1 MNLPETVNILG
12 ITYKV
17 IEVDVVNKNEPRFGE
32 LNFATSEIRI
42 DQELPDEKKI
52 QVLMHEILHGIFD
65 GLGMEEL
72 CKDERSVQSIATA
85 LCCIFGASN
94 ITTMLDKEDKI
105 VTEYYADGALIG
117 TVSQGVQ

>member
-1 MNLPETVNILG
+1 MILPKTVNILG

-17 IEVDVVNKNEPRFGE
+17 LEVDTVNKNEPRFGE

-42 DQELPDEKKI
+42 DKELPDEKKI
-52 QVLMHEILHGIFD
+52 QVFMHEILHGVFD

-72 CKDERSVQSIATA
+72 CTDERAVQSIATA

-94 ITTMLDKEDKI
+94 IAAMLDKEDKE
-105 VTEYYADGALIG
+105 VTTFYADGMPIE